1 LKKAL
6 LWSVAVLFLFT
17 TGWVQAQEEVNRA
30 LDAIEKKY
38 SGLKDYSVDVNVHFD
53 MEALKAPD
61 MQARLYYKAPDKM
74 KVDSKRIF
82 FFPKE
87 GGYFNPSLFKK
98 QDFEINLLEHLTY
111 EGRKSVKLKL
121 IPKEASRYHQIFV
134 VIIDMDRNLI
144 REIDLS
150 PSEERKIRTIIEYG
164 TFDGFDLPTHM
175 ELQMDLSASEPGGMK
190 EFPQFHQ
197 RGKRIT
203 GKVEISYS
211 NYKVNSDLSDEI
223 FKDTESHQ
231 PK

>member
-1 LKKAL
+1 LKKAFL
-6 LWSVAVLFLFT
+6 LLAAILFLFIT
-17 TGWVQAQEEVNRA
+17 EWVQAQEEVNRA

-61 MQARLYYKAPDKM
+61 MQAKLYYKAPDKM
-74 KVDSKRIF
+74 KVDSKKIF

-87 GGYFNPSLFKK
+87 GGYFNPFLFKK
-98 QDFEINLLEHLTY
+98 QDFEVNLLEHLTY

-121 IPKEASRYHQIFV
+121 TPKEASGYHRIFV
-134 VIIDMDRNLI
+134 VIIDIDRNLI

-150 PSEERKIRTIIEYG
+150 QSEERKIKTIIDYG

-175 ELQMDLSASEPGGMK
+175 ELQLDMSPSEPSGMK

-197 RGKRIT
+197 GSKRIT

-211 NYKVNSDLSDEI
+211 NYRVNSNLSDEI
-223 FKDTESHQ
+223 FKDTE
-231 PK
+231 PR

>member
-6 LWSVAVLFLFT
+6 IRSVAILFLLT
-17 TGWVQAQEEVNRA
+17 TEWALAQEDVTRA

-53 MEALKAPD
+53 MEALQAPD
-61 MQARLYYKAPDKM
+61 MQAKLYYKAPDKM
-74 KVDSKRIF
+74 KVESKKIF

-98 QDFEINLLEHLTY
+98 KDFEVNLLERLTV
-111 EGRKSVKLKL
+111 EGDKNVKLKL
-121 IPKEASRYHQIFV
+121 IPKEASRYHQVFIV
-134 VIIDMDRNLI
+134 TIDIDHSLI

-150 PSEERKIRTIIEYG
+150 PSDERKIKSIIDYG
-164 TFDGFDLPTHM
+164 TFDGFDLPTHI
-175 ELQMDLSASEPGGMK
+175 ELQLDRSASEPSGMK
-190 EFPQFHQ
+190 EFPQFRQ
-197 RGKRIT
+197 VGKRIT

-211 NYKVNSDLSDEI
+211 NYKVNSNFSDEI
-223 FKDTESHQ
+223 FKDTESRQ

>member
-1 LKKAL
+1 LKKAFL
-6 LWSVAVLFLFT
+6 LLAAILFLFIT
-17 TGWVQAQEEVNRA
+17 EWVQAQGEVNRA

-74 KVDSKRIF
+74 KVDSKKIF

-98 QDFEINLLEHLTY
+98 QDFEVNLLEHLTY

-121 IPKEASRYHQIFV
+121 TPKEASRYHQIFV
-134 VIIDMDRNLI
+134 VIIDIDRNLI

-150 PSEERKIRTIIEYG
+150 QSEERKIKTIIEYG

-175 ELQMDLSASEPGGMK
+175 ELQLDMSPSEPSGMK
-190 EFPQFHQ
+190 EFSQFHQ
-197 RGKRIT
+197 GSKRIT

-211 NYKVNSDLSDEI
+211 NYRVNSNLSDEI
-223 FKDTESHQ
+223 FKDTEPRQS
-231 PK
+231 K

>member
-1 LKKAL
+1 MA
-6 LWSVAVLFLFT
+6 AILFLFT
-17 TGWVQAQEEVNRA
+17 TEWVQAQEEVTRA

-74 KVDSKRIF
+74 KLDSKKIF

-98 QDFEINLLEHLTY
+98 KDFEVNLLEHLTY
-111 EGRKSVKLKL
+111 EGRKSVKLRL
-121 IPKEASRYHQIFV
+121 VPKEASRYRQM
-134 VIIDMDRNLI
+134 VIVTIDLDRSLI

-150 PSEERKIRTIIEYG
+150 PSEERKIKTIIDYG
-164 TFDGFDLPTHM
+164 TFDGFDLPTHI
-175 ELQMDLSASEPGGMK
+175 ELQLDMSASEPSGMK

-197 RGKRIT
+197 GGKRIT

-211 NYKVNSDLSDEI
+211 NYKVNSNLSDEI
-223 FKDTESHQ
+223 FKDTEPRQ

>member
-6 LWSVAVLFLFT
+6 LWSAAILFLFT
-17 TGWVQAQEEVNRA
+17 TEWVQAQEDVTRA

-53 MEALKAPD
+53 MEALQAPD
-61 MQARLYYKAPDKM
+61 MQAKFYYKAPDKIKM
-74 KVDSKRIF
+74 DSKKIF

-98 QDFEINLLEHLTY
+98 KDFEANLLERMTY
-111 EGRKSVKLKL
+111 EGRKNVKLKL
-121 IPKEASRYHQIFV
+121 IPKEASRYHQIFIV
-134 VIIDMDRNLI
+134 TIDIDRSLI
-144 REIDLS
+144 REIDIS
-150 PSEERKIRTIIEYG
+150 PSDERKIKTIIDYG
-164 TFDGFDLPTHM
+164 TFDGFDLPTHI
-175 ELQMDLSASEPGGMK
+175 ELQLDMSASEPSGMK
-190 EFPQFHQ
+190 EFSPFRQG
-197 RGKRIT
+197 GKRIT

-231 PK
+231 QK

>member
-1 LKKAL
+1 M
-6 LWSVAVLFLFT
+6 AVILFLFST
-17 TGWVQAQEEVNRA
+17 KWARGQEEVTRA

-61 MQARLYYKAPDKM
+61 MQGKLYYKAPDKM
-74 KVDSKRIF
+74 KVESKKIF

-98 QDFEINLLEHLTY
+98 KDFDVNFLEYLTY
-111 EGRKSVKLKL
+111 EGRKNVKLKL
-121 IPKEASRYHQIFV
+121 IPKEAGRSHQIFIV
-134 VIIDMDRNLI
+134 TIDIDRSLI
-144 REIDLS
+144 REIDIS
-150 PSEERKIRTIIEYG
+150 PSEERKIKTIIDYG
-164 TFDGFDLPTHM
+164 AFDGFDLPTHI
-175 ELQMDLSASEPGGMK
+175 ELQLDMSASESTGMK
-190 EFPQFHQ
+190 EFPQFGQ

-223 FKDTESHQ
+223 FKDTESRQ

>member
-1 LKKAL
+1 M
-6 LWSVAVLFLFT
+6 AVILFLFST
-17 TGWVQAQEEVNRA
+17 EWIQAQGEVTRA

-61 MQARLYYKAPDKM
+61 MQAKLYYKAPDKM
-74 KVDSKRIF
+74 KVDSKKIF

-98 QDFEINLLEHLTY
+98 KDFDVNFLEYLTY
-111 EGRKSVKLKL
+111 EGRKNVKLKL
-121 IPKEASRYHQIFV
+121 IPKEPSRSHQIFIV
-134 VIIDMDRNLI
+134 TIDIDRSLI
-144 REIDLS
+144 REIDIS
-150 PSEERKIRTIIEYG
+150 PSEERKIKTIIEYE
-164 TFDGFDLPTHM
+164 TFDGFDLPTHI
-175 ELQMDLSASEPGGMK
+175 ELQLDMSASESTGMK
-190 EFPQFHQ
+190 EFPQFGQ

-211 NYKVNSDLSDEI
+211 NYKVNSNLSDEI
-223 FKDTESHQ
+223 FKDNESRQ